1 MSSSSYA
8 PLRSLA
14 SADVL
19 ATRLLPVPAALLACP
34 AVVAQR
40 AVVTL
45 PVAAAMPAAATPA
58 AVPAAVPAARAFA
71 AAAVAAVD
79 GADRKADRKPAMWHI
94 PGPAARAAPV

>member
-1 MSSSSYA
+1 MSSSSHA

-19 ATRLLPVPAALLACP
+19 ATRLLPVPAASLGCP

-40 AVVTL
+40 PVVTL
-45 PVAAAMPAAATPA
+45 PLAAAMPAVMPA
-58 AVPAAVPAARAFA
+58 GMPAVRAFA

-79 GADRKADRKPAMWHI
+79 GADRKADRKPATWHI
-94 PGPAARAAPV
+94 PGSAARAAPV